1 VCGAQQVAV
10 QQCVD
15 KKTTGYDNLP
25 DELSRAAM
33 DRAADIMAAR
43 AALGTK

>member
-1 VCGAQQVAV
+1 M

-25 DELSRAAM
+25 DELSRTAM
-33 DRAADIMAAR
+33 DRAAAIMAGR
-43 AALGTK
+43 AAQATK